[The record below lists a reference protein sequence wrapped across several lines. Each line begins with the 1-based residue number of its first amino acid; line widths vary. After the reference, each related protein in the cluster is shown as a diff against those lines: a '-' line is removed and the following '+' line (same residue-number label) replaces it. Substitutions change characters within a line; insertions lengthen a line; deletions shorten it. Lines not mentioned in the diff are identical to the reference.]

1 MPQIGSNEKPMMISP
16 KKRGKIL
23 GMTGSFYKPENKKKF
38 DQNYDKIFG
47 GSKVVSSK

>member
-1 MPQIGSNEKPMMISP
+1 MPQLGSEAKPMMINP